1 MSAIRKERTELFVG
15 LFVFFGLAIMG
26 ALIVQFGRFNDR
38 LRQKYRIEVTFPDA
52 SGIREGSPVN
62 LAGQKIG
69 FVAGEPEMSDDFTV
83 LTVPIDIYGGKRV
96 PIGSQFSIGTA
107 GLMGDTYIKISM
119 PEHPENTYLEPGA
132 RIEGGT
138 KGGLEALQD
147 DAEILLKDIR
157 AAVTDIRTAV
167 TSLDRVFDKIENG
180 MLAEENLANLKTTF
194 SEFKQTSENLNK
206 ASAKLDPLMDDAK
219 STLTEAKTT
228 MTKAGQT
235 FDKATETIGKADPAI
250 ADLQP
255 TLAELRQTLEKARTA
270 VGKITD
276 GGGAAAALIS
286 DTDLRRDLESF
297 VAKLE
302 RYGILGYPKNKPSA
316 APRSAGASDSSG
328 SSSPEKAPSS
338 PGRST
343 LPPRKR

>member
-26 ALIVQFGRFNDR
+26 ALIVQFGRFSDR
-38 LRQKYRIEVTFPDA
+38 LRLKYRIEVTFPDA

-69 FVAGEPEMSDDFTV
+69 FVAGEPQMSDDFTS

-96 PIGSQFSIGTA
+96 PLGSEFSIGTA

-119 PEHPENTYLEPGA
+119 PEHPESTYLEPGA
-132 RIEGGT
+132 RVEGGT

-180 MLAEENLANLKTTF
+180 MLAEENIANLKTSF
-194 SEFKQTSENLNK
+194 AEFKQTSQNLNK
-206 ASAKLDPLMDDAK
+206 ASAKLDPLVDDAK
-219 STLTEAKTT
+219 ATLAEAKST

-255 TLAELRQTLEKARTA
+255 TLAELRQTLEKAQTA
-270 VGKITD
+270 IGKITD
-276 GGGAAAALIS
+276 GSGAAAALIS
-286 DTDLRRDLESF
+286 DTELRRDLESF
-297 VAKLE
+297 VDKLD
-302 RYGILGYPKNKPSA
+302 RYGILGYPKNKPGSSD
-316 APRSAGASDSSG
+316 APRSSTASGASG
-328 SSSPEKAPSS
+328 SEKAPSS
-338 PGRST
+338 PARSA